1 MTNDQRQLMIG
12 QLRCGKTG
20 DQIMSILDS
29 IVADYMPELKYN
41 DTVVP
46 AKYAPASWPIEFWYT
61 MPKYDSQY
69 YSVYQTTRPNRFIMD
84 RLTMLTQ
91 REQLMEDIDCIITE
105 YFKDTDIY
113 DVNYDHELVM
123 LLCDAVCKNFPVNW

>member
-1 MTNDQRQLMIG
+1 MTVGGSVHHSPQTPPGDAILTSVQTKKMTNDQRQLMIG

-46 AKYAPASWPIEFWYT
+46 AKYAPASGPIEF
-61 MPKYDSQY
+61 
-69 YSVYQTTRPNRFIMD
+69 
-84 RLTMLTQ
+84 
-91 REQLMEDIDCIITE
+91 
-105 YFKDTDIY
+105 
-113 DVNYDHELVM
+113 
-123 LLCDAVCKNFPVNW
+123 